1 MIRINLL
8 PKETLEKRRYERYFL
23 WVYAVAAIVAVAL
36 IGVWLI
42 MGLQVQQKNRE
53 LQTAQEEANKLRA
66 EAEAYAIFEQK
77 QTDLVA
83 RQVVAQQAL
92 ASRVDWAKVSN
103 EVSLVLPSDV
113 WTKSIVTNQDVG
125 LELTLVVV
133 DAADAPDVGQKSVAR
148 TMVRLNE
155 LGSLYDVWLKAS
167 AKSTIAQGE
176 SEAPVIEFQLTAQ
189 VVKPASANATATPS
203 VPAPPSSGE

>member
-8 PKETLEKRRYERYFL
+8 PKEILEKRRYERYFL
-23 WVYAVAAIVAVAL
+23 WVYAVAAILAVVL

-42 MGLQVQQKNRE
+42 MGFQVQQKNRE

-83 RQVVAQQAL
+83 RQAVAHQAL
-92 ASRVDWAKVSN
+92 AGRVDWAKVSN
-103 EVSLVLPSDV
+103 EMSLVLPADV
-113 WTKSIVTNQDVG
+113 WAKSIVTNQDTG
-125 LELTLVVV
+125 LQLTLVSV

-155 LGSLYDVWLKAS
+155 LGSLQDVWLKAS
-167 AKSTIAQGE
+167 AKGAITQGE
-176 SEAPVIEFQLTAQ
+176 SSAPVIEFQLTAQ
-189 VVKPASANATATPS
+189 VVKPASANATATSS
-203 VPAPPSSGE
+203 VPPAPSTGQ